1 MLPLEISFRGIV
13 DQFLGAT
20 PTRINFADLG
30 DLTAFVGKNGA
41 GKTSALAVVCIA
53 LYKTFPSRPGFY
65 ENFEGRDAFVEA
77 ILDDSGHRVRV
88 LLEIDAEKRTCENY
102 IEVDGKPIQD
112 QKLSAIQFKAEIEKR
127 FGSKELFLA
136 GPFMAQNRSGSILEM
151 SRAERKQLI
160 GEMIGLGPIQELH
173 KASSQTAAGA
183 FSKLAGARNAL
194 ALAEAE
200 IGDLEAEEVRLL
212 EAQECVETATAALEA
227 ARSQESESLLH
238 LERARSAHE
247 RIDALEAAHDSARAA
262 YVAANSALSR
272 AQDLV
277 GAANAQAVRR
287 LHDLAARRVEELE
300 PLASDRHAEAIK
312 NLQQRRKRLEA
323 LIQEKSDVIAAAGK
337 LEGLLKEKE
346 QIREADSAYAELSS
360 RVQLKTRDLHAAQRR
375 LDDARANTEREKGRL
390 QRQTELLGQVPCTA
404 SATWSQRVELTYA
417 EPGEPIDA
425 EWQMSEI
432 DLSGTCPLLADA
444 RRAQNLLAD
453 LEVTPGF
460 DGLIDEV
467 DALTGDLGDLQSD
480 LGSQAELSKTRAIR
494 LAEINKSES
503 ALRSKASRS
512 ALVEQAEQE
521 IDLLDVEQTQIDQR
535 LSQDLEA
542 AAAAITEADRD
553 RKEIEKEKK
562 AALKLAEVQIGTATA
577 ARDEAEEK
585 CSLAEDALKAAIAEG
600 LDVTVA
606 EAAVRKAKGRREYA
620 ELELRNADRSL
631 TELQT
636 RIDAMRR
643 RRDSLEPLRADISAA
658 SQEVG
663 DWNLIEEALGP
674 NGVQAL
680 ELDAA
685 GPHIAALSNELLNS
699 FDGPRFSISFPT
711 LAPKVNSPGEF
722 KEVFDINVRK
732 QVREC
737 KVESLSGGEQVL
749 VSEVISLGISIF
761 NARKSGVR
769 WEMMFRDET
778 TGPLDEE
785 NAPRYVLALRRA
797 RELGG
802 YKKIVFV
809 SHNRD
814 VWQMA
819 DARLFFEGQGRI
831 TLDGLALA
839 A

>member
-13 DQFLGAT
+13 DQFLAAT
-20 PTRINFADLG
+20 PTRINFAELG
-30 DLTAFVGKNGA
+30 ELTAFVGKNGA

-53 LYKTFPSRPGFY
+53 LYKVFPSRPGFY

-77 ILDDSGHRVRV
+77 ILDDNGHRVRV

-160 GEMIGLGPIQELH
+160 GEMIGLGPIQDLH
-173 KASSQTAAGA
+173 KASAQVASLASGSLAA
-183 FSKLAGARNAL
+183 ARNAL
-194 ALAEAE
+194 AAAEAE
-200 IGDLEAEEVRLL
+200 IGDLEAEETRLV
-212 EAQECVETATAALEA
+212 EAQDLVEITAGALETARTQEA
-227 ARSQESESLLH
+227 DSLSL
-238 LERARSAHE
+238 LERARSAGE
-247 RIDALEAAHDSARAA
+247 RIAALLAAHDSARATH
-262 YVAANSALSR
+262 VAANAAVSK
-272 AQDLV
+272 AQNLV
-277 GAANAQAVRR
+277 GTANAQAVRR

-300 PLASDRHAEAIK
+300 PNARDRHTEAIRT
-312 NLQQRRKRLEA
+312 LQQRRIRLEA
-323 LIQEKSDVIAAAGK
+323 LVAEKADVAAAATE
-337 LEGLLKEKE
+337 LAALLQERE
-346 QIREADSAYAELSS
+346 QITEADRAYESLNS
-360 RVQLKTRDLHAAQRR
+360 RVQLKTRELTDAQRR
-375 LDDARANTEREKGRL
+375 LADARANQEREKARL
-390 QRQTELLGQVPCTA
+390 KRQTELLGQVPCAVTEEWFR
-404 SATWSQRVELTYA
+404 TENA
-417 EPGEPIDA
+417 ESVGAIQA
-425 EWQMSEI
+425 
-432 DLSGTCPLLADA
+432 DLAGTCPLLADA
-444 RRAQNLLAD
+444 RRAQSLLAD
-453 LEVTPGF
+453 LEAVPGL
-460 DGLIDEV
+460 DTMIDEV
-467 DALTGDLGDLQSD
+467 EALVGELGDLQVD
-480 LGSQAELSKTRAIR
+480 LQADLSQAQVRGRRKV
-494 LAEINKSES
+494 EINKTES
-503 ALRSKASRS
+503 ILRAKASRS
-512 ALVEQAEQE
+512 SLVDQAERE
-521 IDLLDVEQTQIDQR
+521 VDLLDIEQSQIDQR
-535 LSQDLEA
+535 LAQELEA
-542 AAAAITEADRD
+542 AATAVDQAERDREEIEREKEAAIEECALQIETASAACDEAA
-553 RKEIEKEKK
+553 EKFSLAA
-562 AALKLAEVQIGTATA
+562 AALQ
-577 ARDEAEEK
+577 
-585 CSLAEDALKAAIAEG
+585 AAISEG
-600 LDVTVA
+600 LDVAAA
-606 EAAVRKAKGRREYA
+606 EASARRMKQARESA
-620 ELELRNADRSL
+620 ELALRASDRSL
-631 TELQT
+631 MELQT
-636 RIDAMRR
+636 RIEAMRA
-643 RRDSLEPLRADISAA
+643 RRDSLDPLRADISTAA
-658 SQEVG
+658 EEVG

-711 LAPKVNSPGEF
+711 LAPKVNAPGEY

-819 DARLFFEGQGRI
+819 DVRLFFEGQGRI
-831 TLDGLALA
+831 TLDGAALA